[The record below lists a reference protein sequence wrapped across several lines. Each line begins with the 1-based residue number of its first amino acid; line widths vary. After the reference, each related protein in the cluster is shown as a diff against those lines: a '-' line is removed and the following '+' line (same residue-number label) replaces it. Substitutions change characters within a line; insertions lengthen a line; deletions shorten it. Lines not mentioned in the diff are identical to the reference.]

1 LKPGPWPTHQDY
13 LFIVSLI
20 TESLTR
26 IKLLAILKFQ
36 CCKSRP
42 RQKVGEGPE
51 KIVSAKVGKSRQKI
65 GKPRQTLKNTK
76 YIHFFQNFKHIKQQQ
91 HQINTL
97 AHKYGEITDIYVV
110 TSGCQI
116 KSYTS
121 K

>member
-1 LKPGPWPTHQDY
+1 MLYTS
-13 LFIVSLI
+13 V
-20 TESLTR
+20 E
-26 IKLLAILKFQ
+26 
-36 CCKSRP
+36 
-42 RQKVGEGPE
+42 KVG
-51 KIVSAKVGKSRQKI
+51 IGKKSVRVKKKSFRQKI

>member
-1 LKPGPWPTHQDY
+1 LGY
-13 LFIVSLI
+13 
-20 TESLTR
+20 ES
-26 IKLLAILKFQ
+26 KLQKKKILSNFYQ

>member
-1 LKPGPWPTHQDY
+1 
-13 LFIVSLI
+13 VLI
-20 TESLTR
+20 KS
-26 IKLLAILKFQ
+26 ASA
-36 CCKSRP
+36 KSR
-42 RQKVGEGPE
+42 RGSGKNRF
-51 KIVSAKVGKSRQKI
+51 GKSRQKI

-116 KSYTS
+116 KNYTS
-121 K
+121 KSILNVEGPLQYKTTSLI

>member
-1 LKPGPWPTHQDY
+1 MRDTLLSALSPAHN
-13 LFIVSLI
+13 LFNIMPNYSDGVWFRAVLI
-20 TESLTR
+20 KS
-26 IKLLAILKFQ
+26 ASA
-36 CCKSRP
+36 KSR
-42 RQKVGEGPE
+42 RGSGKNRF
-51 KIVSAKVGKSRQKI
+51 GKSRQKI

>member
-1 LKPGPWPTHQDY
+1 MPFGLTNAPATFQSCMNHVFNKQLRKY
-13 LFIVSLI
+13 LLVFFDNLPVLI
-20 TESLTR
+20 KSAST
-26 IKLLAILKFQ
+26 
-36 CCKSRP
+36 KSR
-42 RQKVGEGPE
+42 RGSGKNRF
-51 KIVSAKVGKSRQKI
+51 GKSQQKI
-65 GKPRQTLKNTK
+65 EKPRQTLKNTK

-116 KSYTS
+116 ESYTS